1 MILQSLVSSRK
12 FDCQP
17 RTMIDTPSRCGPIE
31 RNSGQSKLSQ
41 KHFDIQL
48 CKNISYLR
56 INLNGQSGQSQSLK
70 IGYCRL
76 TSCRFRN
83 NGRIISLRKAISAY
97 GISGFSIFKFQ
108 ILSFKVFYWVRGRT
122 IWVFFGSFLVVIGSS
137 LVHWFTA
144 SAPPVR
150 EPVTRGPG
158 GGPMRFRHFH
168 PAPWQSS
175 FHTAQV

>member
-31 RNSGQSKLSQ
+31 WNSGQSKLSQ

-83 NGRIISLRKAISAY
+83 NGRIISLRKAISAC

-108 ILSFKVFYWVRGRT
+108 ILSFKVCFTGFEDVP
-122 IWVFFGSFLVVIGSS
+122 FESS
-137 LVHWFTA
+137 LVRFWLLLDPVWFIG
-144 SAPPVR
+144 SLHQR
-150 EPVTRGPG
+150 R
-158 GGPMRFRHFH
+158 
-168 PAPWQSS
+168 QSVN
-175 FHTAQV
+175 Q

>member
-48 CKNISYLR
+48 CKSISYLR

-97 GISGFSIFKFQ
+97 GISRKRIFYFQISIFVLRCVLLGSRTYH
-108 ILSFKVFYWVRGRT
+108 LSLLWFVFGCYW
-122 IWVFFGSFLVVIGSS
+122 IQFGS
-137 LVHWFTA
+137 LVHCISAA
-144 SAPPVR
+144 S
-150 EPVTRGPG
+150 
-158 GGPMRFRHFH
+158 
-168 PAPWQSS
+168 Q
-175 FHTAQV
+175 